1 MDCCFSETEVEHKG
15 GMVETVSLFCHKIAD
30 DLSEIFFVI
39 TVRIHERQFEI
50 IIRRT
55 SFACF
60 FFQIDLFHIIISL
73 SLEARYLARFRVT
86 SHAWG
91 KL

>member
-1 MDCCFSETEVEHKG
+1 MGCYFSETEIEHKS
-15 GMVETVSLFCHKIAD
+15 GMVETVSLFFYKIAD
-30 DLSEIFFVI
+30 DLSKIFFVI

-60 FFQIDLFHIIISL
+60 FF
-73 SLEARYLARFRVT
+73 
-86 SHAWG
+86 
-91 KL
+91 K